1 MKKKIVYMNAGY
13 IYLRI
18 LLPLKEFELLFLFA
32 TNCEQVFTRDHLLE
46 KIWGLDYEGTERTVD
61 MHIRKIRKSLESL
74 AIPIEIQTLRNIG
87 YRLGE
92 RHE

>member
-1 MKKKIVYMNAGY
+1 MNAGY

-61 MHIRKIRKSLESL
+61 MLSENSQAFRESRY
-74 AIPIEIQTLRNIG
+74 PNRNSDAA
-87 YRLGE
+87 
-92 RHE
+92 